1 MLKTILEAI
10 KIVHVAPSDGATTTY
25 ALAAGTTDVN
35 SVAVDSQGFGRVLFL
50 WTFGD
55 NVDTGTFTGSIE
67 GSANGTDGWTA
78 ITGATS
84 SFTAG
89 ASDTD
94 TEMLAIECD
103 VNPTYRYYRAV
114 SNRGTANTVIADL
127 KALLG
132 RRQGVNPVT
141 QLTSAGQFVQ
151 TPVNTI
157 D

>member
-10 KIVHVAPSDGATTTY
+10 KIVHVPPDGGSATTY
-25 ALAAGTTDVN
+25 ALSAGTTDVN
-35 SVAVDSQGFGRVLFL
+35 SLGVDALGFGRVCFV

-55 NVDTGTFTGSIE
+55 NVDLGTFTGSIE
-67 GSANGTDGWTA
+67 GSANNTDGWTA

-94 TEMLAIECD
+94 NEMLAVECE

-114 SNRGTANTVIADL
+114 SNRGTQNSVIAAL
-127 KALLG
+127 HALLG
-132 RRQGVNPVT
+132 KRQGIAPVSQT
-141 QLTSAGQFVQ
+141 VGAGQFIQ